1 MDWWT
6 VVLFGR
12 IFLGISM
19 MTPGRDPSKPRRE
32 EAAEPF
38 TEPFTEPL
46 SSDRPGGSRRT
57 DGNRGQA
64 LQVFKEIRRFP
75 EIDSTNSYLVVEAR
89 RGAPEGMVVVADH
102 QRMGRGRIERS
113 WVAPRGSSLL
123 LSVLMR
129 PSFGA
134 ELVHLC
140 SMVVGLAAL
149 DACRLVAGVEAKL
162 KWPNDL
168 LVADRKVAGVLA
180 EAVFADGPAG
190 GMADG
195 FAGGMAV
202 VVGLGLNVNW
212 RGHEGLMVSLDGAA
226 TALDREVGHAIDREQ
241 LLHCFLESLED
252 RYGALSSRGGRR
264 SQAREYRTSCGTIG
278 ARVRVDINGEQLV
291 GAAVDVTLEGHLLVD
306 TGTCTKTVVAGDV
319 AHLRPLER

>member
-1 MDWWT
+1 
-6 VVLFGR
+6 
-12 IFLGISM
+12 M
-19 MTPGRDPSKPRRE
+19 MTPESDPSKSRRRQ
-32 EAAEPF
+32 AAELFTQPV
-38 TEPFTEPL
+38 TEPVTQPVTEPVG
-46 SSDRPGGSRRT
+46 SDRRGGSRRT

-64 LQVFKEIRRFP
+64 LQVFGEIRRFP
-75 EIDSTNSYLVVEAR
+75 EIDSTNSYLVNEAR
-89 RGAPEGMVVVADH
+89 RGAPEGLVVVADH
-102 QRMGRGRIERS
+102 QGMGRGRIERS

-149 DACRLVAGVEAKL
+149 DACRLAAGVEGKL

-180 EAVFADGPAG
+180 EAVFAG
-190 GMADG
+190 GMADDST
-195 FAGGMAV
+195 GGMAV

-212 RGHEGLMVSLDGAA
+212 RGHEGLLASLDGAA
-226 TALDREVGHAIDREQ
+226 TALDREVGHPIDREQ

-264 SQAREYRTSCGTIG
+264 SQAREYRTLCGTIG
-278 ARVRVDINGEQLV
+278 ARVRVDINGDELV
-291 GAAVDVTLEGHLLVD
+291 GTAVDVTLEGHLLVD

-319 AHLRPLER
+319 AHLRPFQR